1 MEDCRVARLR
11 ALADALLSL
20 PRTRT
25 LAAEAARLNAEA
37 DAVLAVRAAGV
48 SLWGSELPPLFL
60 RLVLERLQWE
70 PAVCGVMRAV
80 CSTWCSILDAL
91 LPGRLSP
98 TRSLAVM
105 KGKLGWFQS
114 LTEVDLT
121 YCEEEDASGVLA
133 ELASMPSLR
142 SLSLPS
148 SCAERAVDA
157 EAVCG
162 LTTLTTLSFNPGQDQ
177 YVYPVEAG
185 EWVLDLS
192 RLTTLTS
199 LLLAWCAAVTDKQV
213 LAMSNLTGLTVL
225 NLTECRNVTSEGLRA
240 VSSLTEL
247 TSLDLGGCNVA
258 SEVMR
263 AVSSLTALTDLH
275 LAYCKV
281 TAEGLRHV
289 SSLTALT
296 SLDLGGCRNVTS
308 EGLLAV
314 LK

>member
-48 SLWGSELPPLFL
+48 SLWGSELSPLFL

-105 KGKLGWFQS
+105 KGKLGWYQS
-114 LTEVDLT
+114 LTELDLT
-121 YCEEEDASGVLA
+121 RCVEVDASGVLA

-142 SLSLPS
+142 SLSLPA

-157 EAVCG
+157 EAVHG
-162 LTTLTTLSFNPGQDQ
+162 LTTLTTLRFCELREVYDEYGE
-177 YVYPVEAG
+177 YVVVG

-192 RLTTLTS
+192 RLKMIARPRCSSRPRSTIPTSTTMGPS
-199 LLLAWCAAVTDKQV
+199 A
-213 LAMSNLTGLTVL
+213 
-225 NLTECRNVTSEGLRA
+225 
-240 VSSLTEL
+240 
-247 TSLDLGGCNVA
+247 
-258 SEVMR
+258 
-263 AVSSLTALTDLH
+263 
-275 LAYCKV
+275 
-281 TAEGLRHV
+281 
-289 SSLTALT
+289 
-296 SLDLGGCRNVTS
+296 
-308 EGLLAV
+308 
-314 LK
+314 